1 MKKPG
6 SFQLLIPVIVLSLFS
21 AACAFSVDLGG
32 QPTAAAEPPA
42 TVAVATP
49 QPTAEVPAPTAAPTG
64 SIRGKLSYPSEFIP
78 PLRIVAF
85 RLENGAWN
93 QQYVYVDTVL
103 NAGEYQ
109 IDGLD
114 EGFYWVVAY
123 TIPEDE
129 GIPAGLAAGY
139 SQAVPCGLSAACTDH
154 SLIAVEV
161 KGGQVTGGVDPGDWY
176 APEGSFPVSPAQ

>member
-1 MKKPG
+1 MKRPNY
-6 SFQLLIPVIVLSLFS
+6 FQLLISGIVLSS
-21 AACAFSVDLGG
+21 ISIACAFSVDLGG

-42 TVAVATP
+42 NVAVATP
-49 QPTAEVPAPTAAPTG
+49 QSTAEVPAPTSTLPG

-85 RLENGAWN
+85 RLENGAWD
-93 QQYVYVDTVL
+93 QQYVYVDTIL

-109 IDGLD
+109 IDGLAQ
-114 EGFYWVVAY
+114 GFYWVVAY
-123 TIPEDE
+123 TIPGGE
-129 GIPAGLAAGY
+129 GIPNGLSAGY
-139 SQAVPCGLSAACTDH
+139 TQAVPCGLSASCTDH